1 MNDIGSLGVILLLA
15 LLAGHLVKWLRV
27 PEVTGYLLA
36 GIALGPSVTGWVS
49 PDNLSALHALSE
61 VALGLI
67 LFSIGTVFEF
77 DHFRRIGRKIATITV
92 VESAMAAAA
101 VAAALRYVGMD
112 WPSSLLLGTLA
123 IETAAASTLMV
134 LRECNAKGPLTEV
147 LTGVFALDNLLCLI
161 AFNLAV
167 AGIRFASHSGGWSV
181 SSAITVLGPLVWQLV
196 GSAAL
201 GYIAGFLLAAW
212 SARVVEHGERLIL
225 LAGCVLLCVG
235 LSDLLHL
242 SPMVTNLAVGATV
255 ANLSARSRRFLES
268 LSKTDP
274 PLYAIFF
281 VLAGADL
288 NLSLLPSLGLAGAAY
303 VAARLVGK
311 VAGSFL
317 GAAAA
322 GAERQVRLQ
331 LPTSMCAQAGLAIG
345 LTLALRERLPDL
357 APRVTA
363 IVLAAV
369 IIFEIIGPFGVRWSM
384 IRSGEA
390 QPEMEPAGEEIR
402 V

>member
-36 GIALGPSVTGWVS
+36 GILLGPSVTGWVG

-77 DHFRRIGRKIATITV
+77 DHFRRMGRQLATITV
-92 VESAMAAAA
+92 VESALTAAA
-101 VAAALRYVGMD
+101 VVAGARLVGLG
-112 WPSSLLLGTLA
+112 WPSALLLGALA

-134 LRECNAKGPLTEV
+134 LRECNAKGPVTEV
-147 LTGVFALDNLLCLI
+147 LTGVFALDNLVCLV
-161 AFNLAV
+161 AFNLVV
-167 AGIRFASHSGGWSV
+167 AAIQFSTHTG
-181 SSAITVLGPLVWQLV
+181 SSSLYALVETVGPLIWQIV

-201 GYIAGFLLAAW
+201 GYMVGFLLAAW

-235 LSDLLHL
+235 LADLLHL

-255 ANLSARSRRFLES
+255 ANLSERSRRFLES

-288 NLSLLPSLGLAGAAY
+288 NLSLLQSLGLAGGVY
-303 VAARLVGK
+303 VAGRMAGK
-311 VAGSFL
+311 LAGSFL
-317 GAAAA
+317 GAAVA
-322 GAERQVRLQ
+322 GADKAVRLR

-345 LTLALRERLPDL
+345 LTLALRDSLPDL
-357 APRVTA
+357 APGITA
-363 IVLAAV
+363 IVLSAV
-369 IIFEIIGPFGVRWSM
+369 IIFELIGPFGVRWSM
-384 IRSGEA
+384 IRAGEA
-390 QPEMEPAGEEIR
+390 QPETEPAGEEIE